1 MNYILLAGSGVPE
14 GWSGAGIGEVVADSG
29 TKKARVGEG
38 LNTKNA
44 AVEFG
49 EDEYAVEEGTNGRH
63 KKNDSDGGYETKD
76 DCGWFHN
83 LI

>member
-38 LNTKNA
+38 LNTKNT

-49 EDEYAVEEGTNGRH
+49 QDEYSVEEGTDGGH
-63 KKNDSDGGYETKD
+63 KKNDGNGSYETKD
-76 DCGWFHN
+76 DCGWFCN